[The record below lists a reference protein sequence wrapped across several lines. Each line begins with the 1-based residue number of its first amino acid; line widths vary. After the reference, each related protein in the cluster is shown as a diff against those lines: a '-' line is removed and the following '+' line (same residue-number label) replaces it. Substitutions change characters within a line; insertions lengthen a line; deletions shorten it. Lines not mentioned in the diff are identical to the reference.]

1 MSITSCLSSVAKSIA
16 PNCNHPI
23 VGGYTGRAIL
33 IPVNNPNTTI
43 TQLTGNPRI
52 VTDIT
57 NTDGTTPLAN
67 IIAVENAYL
76 TPFENSNKASNG
88 DNGTI
93 SFTKTLSLHVPQR
106 GANVSKDVIEPLT
119 ANPLGYL
126 AIIEKKD
133 KVGDGSFEVLG
144 LLQGLKV
151 NADGVAQD
159 EATSNGDTIIT
170 MSCVETWFEC
180 TYCKYTTDSTPVPSY
195 ALSLAGFETL
205 YALGLAQN

>member
-1 MSITSCLSSVAKSIA
+1 MPITSCLSAVAKSIA

-43 TQLTGNPRI
+43 TQQAANPRI

-67 IIAVENAYL
+67 IIAVENLYI
-76 TPFENSNKASNG
+76 TPFEGSNKASNG

-93 SFTKTLSLHVPQR
+93 AYTKTINVHVPQR
-106 GANVSKDVIEPLT
+106 GAGISKDVIEPLSK
-119 ANPLGYL
+119 NPVGYI
-126 AIIEKKD
+126 AVVEKKD
-133 KVGDGSFEVLG
+133 KVGDGSFEVIG

-151 NADGVAQD
+151 NADGIAQD
-159 EATSNGDTIIT
+159 EATSNGDTIVT
-170 MSCVETWFEC
+170 MSCVEQWYEC
-180 TYCKYTTDSTPVPSY
+180 TYCKFTSDTTPVPSY

-205 YALGLAQN
+205 YALGMAQ